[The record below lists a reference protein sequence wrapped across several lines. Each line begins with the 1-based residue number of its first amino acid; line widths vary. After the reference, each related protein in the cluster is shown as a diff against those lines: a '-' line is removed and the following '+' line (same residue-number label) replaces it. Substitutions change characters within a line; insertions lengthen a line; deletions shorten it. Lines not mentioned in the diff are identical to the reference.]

1 MNIKKHE
8 TTFTAFPS
16 NELKD
21 VKSCNPTYLFVVT
34 NMRKESNIYAN
45 IINIKYKCINNMI
58 GVLIIVA
65 WLATLLSLMWVEKEQ
80 DTDIWVISEKWL
92 R

>member
-8 TTFTAFPS
+8 TTVTAFS
-16 NELKD
+16 NNELKD

-34 NMRKESNIYAN
+34 NMRKESNVYAN
-45 IINIKYKCINNMI
+45 MINIKYKCINNMI